1 VVVVV
6 ECIMSFE
13 PPVVV
18 VECIIDP
25 AAVVVVECIID
36 PAAVV
41 VVECIIE
48 CVPPVVVV
56 ECIMSCEA
64 PVVVEGVELEL
75 QADRPSPA
83 ISATPRTAADRVHEL
98 TCASVSGSGAM
109 LLIVPAEAP

>member
-1 VVVVV
+1 MVVVV

-13 PPVVV
+13 PP
-18 VECIIDP
+18 
-25 AAVVVVECIID
+25 VVVVECIID

>member
-13 PPVVV
+13 PP
-18 VECIIDP
+18 
-25 AAVVVVECIID
+25 VVVVECIID